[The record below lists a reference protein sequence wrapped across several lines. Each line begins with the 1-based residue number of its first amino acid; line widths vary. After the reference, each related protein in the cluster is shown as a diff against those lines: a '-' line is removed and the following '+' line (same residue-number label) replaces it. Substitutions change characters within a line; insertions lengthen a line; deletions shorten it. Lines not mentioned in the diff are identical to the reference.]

1 MGSAALDQ
9 HRPAVVQVTA
19 TVLVADTDQF
29 VRAGIR
35 VLLEEHGF
43 TVCAEAGTAAEAI
56 AGATARRPDVC
67 LLDQDLAGGSLAATR
82 EISER
87 LPATAI
93 VILGVSVERDGVLDA
108 LRAGAQ
114 GYLIKSVDGSAL
126 PQALR
131 SAVSGEAVI
140 SRRLVTMLVGA
151 LGEHGEF
158 DAALADGR
166 VVQLIAREWDVA
178 RLLRQEMSTTQMS
191 GVLGIAPVTVRRH
204 VSTLLRKLGAADRA
218 TAVELLAR

>member
-1 MGSAALDQ
+1 
-9 HRPAVVQVTA
+9 VTA

-35 VLLEEHGF
+35 VLLEEHDF
-43 TVCAEAGTAAEAI
+43 KVCAEAGSAGEAI
-56 AGATARRPDVC
+56 AAAIARRPNVC
-67 LLDQDLAGGSLAATR
+67 LLDQELAGGSLAATR
-82 EISER
+82 EIVER
-87 LPATAI
+87 LPGTAV
-93 VILGVSVERDGVLDA
+93 VILGASVDREGVLDA

-114 GYLIKSVDGSAL
+114 GYLIKSLDGSAI

-151 LGEHGEF
+151 LGEHGEL
-158 DAALADGR
+158 DAPLADGR
-166 VVQLIAREWDVA
+166 VVQLTAREWDVA

>member
-1 MGSAALDQ
+1 
-9 HRPAVVQVTA
+9 VTA

-43 TVCAEAGTAAEAI
+43 AVCGEAGTAGEAI
-56 AGATARRPDVC
+56 AAALARRPDVC
-67 LLDQDLAGGSLAATR
+67 LLDQELAGGSLTATR
-82 EISER
+82 EISDR
-87 LPATAI
+87 LPGTAV
-93 VILGVSVERDGVLDA
+93 VILGASVDRDGVLDA

-114 GYLIKSVDGSAL
+114 GYLIKSLDGSAI

-151 LGEHGEF
+151 LGEQGAF
-158 DAALADGR
+158 DATLADGR
-166 VVQLIAREWDVA
+166 VVQLTAREWDVA
-178 RLLRQEMSTTQMS
+178 RLLQQEMSTTQMS

-218 TAVELLAR
+218 TAVELLAG